1 LASVVEIAEK
11 NSRVRERLAL
21 FEIGQVFWPVE
32 GQALPEEPVRLAMVL
47 AGLVWPT
54 TWDRASKTGMDFYDL
69 KGVIEAL
76 LKQLHLPDVSY
87 APVEHATF
95 HPGKCAVVKSGE
107 TKLGVFGELHPLVKA
122 RFDFVQAVVVAADLD
137 VTAILAA
144 APVTFDME
152 SVPAYPPILEDI
164 AIIVDEAVPAGEI
177 EALIRQTGGKLL
189 QDVRLF
195 DIFRGAQIGE
205 GKKGMAYSLTYQAAD
220 RTLTDQ
226 DSAQLRN
233 KIVRRLEQQLGAR
246 LRAG

>member
-1 LASVVEIAEK
+1 MKARLSIVVPVYRSAQMLPELVAEIAKSTDALGLCDQFELVLVNDGSPDDSWQVIAK
-11 NSRVRERLAL
+11 LA
-21 FEIGQVFWPVE
+21 E
-32 GQALPEEPVRLAMVL
+32 AN
-47 AGLVWPT
+47 
-54 TWDRASKTGMDFYDL
+54 DL

-76 LKQLHLPDVSY
+76 LRQLHLPDVSF
-87 APVEHATF
+87 APAEHPTF

-107 TKLGVFGELHPLVKA
+107 MTLGVFGELHPLVKA
-122 RFDFVQAVVVAADLD
+122 RFDFVQQVVVAADLD
-137 VTAILAA
+137 ATAILAA

-164 AIIVDEAVPAGEI
+164 AIIVDETVPAGEI

-195 DIFRGAQIGE
+195 DIFRGAQIGD
-205 GKKGMAYSLTYQAAD
+205 GKKSMAYSLTYQAAD

-226 DSAQLRN
+226 DAAQLRN